1 MDAGAQARSFLLRND
16 AHAVDGV
23 VLGRPHPAVLGV
35 IIGVTPGETTPETEY
50 AKAVRAVAQG
60 AHTLTDVTTDGGPT
74 LRRRVLESLNTVYGT
89 VPTYE
94 VFRRIRRGRQA
105 PRDAVLAV
113 LEEQAAEGVD
123 FFTVHASATPEQARA
138 LGASDRVIPVTS
150 RGGAMMVE
158 VMDAL
163 GVGNPYA
170 ECFDEVLDLC
180 RATGAALSLAG
191 TFRPGS
197 IADALDATHLAEVE
211 VQAGLVRRAHAKGV
225 KVSVELVNHVPVHL
239 IPAYCA
245 LGRERLDGAPFGAL
259 GPSPTDIAITHDHV
273 AGAIGATT
281 AALHGTSWVTC
292 VTAGEHC
299 RIPDA
304 EDIVTAVKYFQIALH
319 IAEVG
324 RTGDVARDAKLSRA
338 RNDNDWTAMAEL
350 AVHPADAQE
359 LVARQGYH
367 HGEACTMCRG
377 TCPLVRGKAIR
388 ARQG

>member
-1 MDAGAQARSFLLRND
+1 MDAGAEARSYLLRND
-16 AHAVDGV
+16 AHDIDGV
-23 VLGRPHPAVLGV
+23 LLGRPHPPVLGV

-50 AKAVRAVAQG
+50 DKAVRAVAQG
-60 AHTLTDVTTDGGPT
+60 AQTLTDVTTDGDPT
-74 LRRRVLESLNTVYGT
+74 LRRRVLESLNVSYGT

-94 VFRRIRRGRQA
+94 VFRRIRRDGWA
-105 PRDAVLAV
+105 ARDAVLTV
-113 LEEQAAEGVD
+113 LEEQADEGVD
-123 FFTVHASATPEQARA
+123 FFTVHASGTPETARA

-158 VMDAL
+158 VMD
-163 GVGNPYA
+163 GPGGENPYLG
-170 ECFDEVLDLC
+170 CFDEVLELC
-180 RATGAALSLAG
+180 RASGAALSLAG

-197 IADALDATHLAEVE
+197 IADAMDAAHLAEIE
-211 VQAGLVRRAHAKGV
+211 VQAELVRRAQEKGV

-239 IPAYCA
+239 IPAYCE
-245 LGRERLDGAPFGAL
+245 LGREKLHGAPFGAL
-259 GPSPTDIAITHDHV
+259 GPSPTDIAITYDHV

-324 RTGDVARDAKLSRA
+324 RTGDLSRDAKLSRA

-350 AVHPADAQE
+350 AVHPADAQAMVE
-359 LVARQGYH
+359 RQGYH

-388 ARQG
+388 ARQR